1 MEFASE
7 VQRKCFERVVAIAEA
22 IGEKNNLVGRVSDE
36 APRYILQRGSNY
48 VFIDVNAFSERA
60 AMVHVRSFVT
70 IRPRMEVELLERLL
84 RENASWGGCPS
95 FGIKDGSIVLDCSF
109 LSSGA
114 ENDQLFYA
122 VEVVSQNAD
131 TWDDLLVEK
140 FGGRRASDPP
150 TS

>member
-1 MEFASE
+1 M
-7 VQRKCFERVVAIAEA
+7 
-22 IGEKNNLVGRVSDE
+22 SDK
-36 APRYILQRGSNY
+36 APRYILQRGSTY
-48 VFIDVNAFSERA
+48 VFIDVNAFSEQA
-60 AMVHVRSFVT
+60 AMVQVRSFVA
-70 IRPRMEVELLERLL
+70 IRPRMEVALLERLL

-95 FGIKDGSIVLDCSF
+95 FGIKDSSIVLDCSF

-131 TWDDLLVEK
+131 TWDDVLVEK

>member
-1 MEFASE
+1 
-7 VQRKCFERVVAIAEA
+7 VVAIAET
-22 IGEKNNLVGRVSDE
+22 IREKKNLVGRVSDK
-36 APRYILQRGSNY
+36 APRYILQRGSAY

-60 AMVHVRSFVT
+60 AMVHVRAFVT
-70 IRPRMEVELLERLL
+70 IRPRMELELLERLL